1 MLPCLKKR
9 TSLNQN
15 ELFFILFFHQ
25 NLFSSYI
32 FSKLL
37 NASLPTV
44 INVSIIY
51 FDKTNQLKMKNFLAF
66 IILILVTAHALK
78 AQIKTVNYNVVNNEI
93 NSNNPLPSEEP
104 FFIRG
109 ILPRDIEMVSIN
121 LNRSGKNPNR
131 AEQYTWKRA
140 FDFEVSQYEV
150 FVSQPMRANDQYDL
164 EFLYYKRADKDQMA
178 SVKVS
183 INNNLESYIRANLE
197 VTGGGI
203 KTNNSNQVMMTQMNQ
218 IVTDAL
224 EDYKHFLGRDFKG
237 FSEIVR
243 QKLEQKDRLNL
254 NKARFNILGK
264 NKGDNSKA
272 AYANQYINELISV
285 VQNESDQY
293 LDKSLLTLVE
303 LRTVSNYPTEKKPST
318 LPLNI
323 GYATIP
329 IKRSLPSTEYLHGPY
344 AGLSI
349 PLGNKAF
356 KKFLGNASF
365 STGVFLQNFESS
377 QGDKIEGQIIGL
389 PIYAGLGYKMFRVFR
404 FNVGAVSLNMEN
416 IGGTGSQ
423 HYIQPFAG
431 ISLEFNIW
439 MGLNNRR

>member
-1 MLPCLKKR
+1 MKR
-9 TSLNQN
+9 
-15 ELFFILFFHQ
+15 
-25 NLFSSYI
+25 
-32 FSKLL
+32 
-37 NASLPTV
+37 
-44 INVSIIY
+44 
-51 FDKTNQLKMKNFLAF
+51 
-66 IILILVTAHALK
+66 ILVFMIFVFFSAHTIT
-78 AQIKTVNYNVVNNEI
+78 AQIKTVSYNVVNNEI

-109 ILPRDIEMVSIN
+109 ILPNDIEMVAVV
-121 LNRSGKNPNR
+121 LNRSGKNPIR
-131 AEQYTWKRA
+131 ADEYSWKRA

-150 FVSQPMRANDQYDL
+150 FISNPLRSNEAYDL
-164 EFLYYKRADKDQMA
+164 EMFFYKRAEKEQMQ
-178 SVKVS
+178 S
-183 INNNLESYIRANLE
+183 IKSAINRNLESYIRANLE

-203 KTNNSNQVMMTQMNQ
+203 KTNSSNQVMISQMNQ
-218 IVTDAL
+218 IVEDGL
-224 EDYKHFLGRDFKG
+224 EDFRHFLGRDFKG

-243 QKLEQKDRLNL
+243 QKLEQKDRLKL

-264 NKGDNSKA
+264 NKDDNEKA
-272 AYANQYINELISV
+272 AYAAQYIGELIEV

-293 LDKSLLTLVE
+293 LDKSLLSLVDI
-303 LRTVSNYPTEKKPST
+303 RTVANYPTERKPGT

-349 PLGNKAF
+349 PLGNKTF
-356 KKFLGNASF
+356 TKFLGNASF

-377 QGDKIEGQIIGL
+377 QGDQIEGQIIGL
-389 PIYAGLGYKMFRVFR
+389 PIYAGLGYKVFRVFR
-404 FNVGAVSLNMEN
+404 FNVGAVSLNMDN
-416 IGGTGSQ
+416 GGGLGSQ